1 MVSSL
6 SATAGEQFMAGPQSL
21 SVHKI
26 SDAARESVAKVVQQ
40 HKAKLP
46 IPDYRFGFFP
56 PHWWLGIIIRDPD
69 LDKITFGEA
78 NRLATDLSKGI
89 SGVAAAGIK
98 PGHPGAVLD
107 NGHLTIGFAPPPE
120 VFFEP

>member
-1 MVSSL
+1 MP
-6 SATAGEQFMAGPQSL
+6 GPKSI

-26 SDAARESVAKVVQQ
+26 SDAARDTVAKVVAQ

-56 PHWWLGIIIRDPD
+56 PHWWLGIIIRNPD
-69 LDKITFGEA
+69 LEKITFGEA
-78 NRLATDLSKGI
+78 NRLATDLAKGVG
-89 SGVAAAGIK
+89 GVAAAGIK
-98 PGHPGAVLD
+98 PGRPGAVLD

-120 VFFEP
+120 VLFEA

>member
-1 MVSSL
+1 LFDAKELMMP
-6 SATAGEQFMAGPQSL
+6 APQSI
-21 SVHKI
+21 SVHKVA
-26 SDAARESVAKVVQQ
+26 DAARDSVAKVVAQ

-46 IPDYRFGFFP
+46 IPDFRFGFFP
-56 PHWWLGIIIRDPD
+56 PHWWLGIIIRNPD

-78 NRLATDLSKGI
+78 QKLATDLARGI
-89 SGVAAAGIK
+89 GGVAAAGIK

-120 VFFEP
+120 VFFEQ